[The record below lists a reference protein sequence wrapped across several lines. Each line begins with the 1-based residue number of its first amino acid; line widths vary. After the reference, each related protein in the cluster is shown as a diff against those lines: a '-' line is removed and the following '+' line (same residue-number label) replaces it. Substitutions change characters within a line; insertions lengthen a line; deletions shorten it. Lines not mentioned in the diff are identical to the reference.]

1 MNCLDFRRRWLAEP
15 DTDDP
20 ILRSHASDCES
31 CRAFAQS
38 EALFERKLHDALSV
52 EVPRGLA
59 ERIKMRQ
66 GIVEEVRRRHV
77 RPWKFALVASLFLVV
92 AVAALI
98 GYQTQR
104 LNETETLLQQA
115 VIDHIYGELEHIT
128 TQNNIQLDQLNLL
141 LEPFGGYA
149 AAGIGR
155 VNYAGDC
162 EIQEHPGVHIIL
174 PGQSGPVTVI
184 YISQERVRHDSRFEH
199 TRFDGILL
207 PAGKGSLA
215 IIGEHG
221 EALGELTERL
231 KNNIKWKM

>member
-1 MNCLDFRRRWLAEP
+1 MEP

-20 ILRSHASDCES
+20 ILKSHASECES
-31 CRAFAQS
+31 CYAFAQS
-38 EALFERKLHDALSV
+38 EALFERKLHDAMSV
-52 EVPRGLA
+52 EVPTGLA
-59 ERIKMRQ
+59 ERIKMHQ
-66 GIVEEVRRRHV
+66 GVGEQVRLRHV

-92 AVAALI
+92 AVAALM

-104 LNETETLLQQA
+104 LNEAENLLQQA
-115 VIDHIYGELEHIT
+115 VVDHIYGELEHIV

-141 LEPFGGYA
+141 LKPFGGHA

-155 VNYAGDC
+155 VNYAANC
-162 EIQEHPGVHIIL
+162 EIKERPGVHIIL

-199 TRFDGILL
+199 TRFAGILL
-207 PAGKGSLA
+207 PAGEGSLA

-221 EALGELTERL
+221 EALGELTEHL
-231 KNNIKWKM
+231 KNTIKWKM